1 MTLLSSVI
9 HPPFPAHGNWISAWA
24 GIVLVGGSASP
35 LAGQGVDFNSY
46 LDGPLASVT
55 PGVTD
60 KDFDGSDGWS
70 DSCGASDGRVTAAAA
85 SGEYPGTGK
94 HLRGFGTSDAYIGA
108 KDFFVP
114 FDLLSGG
121 MVFDVLAASG
131 APVTAG
137 LWFDADN
144 DFRYDLAET
153 QMVAGL
159 VMDGGSLVFGIQG
172 VGGGVVSSGITPS
185 SGHWYRLAVI
195 HGAPD
200 GLGARTIT
208 LRVRD
213 LTSGSELD
221 FNPAVAGLQPWQV
234 NVTASAFGIGADQ
247 AHGLAVRVTGADA
260 AIDNLGPLT
269 FAKDGDNLLPLN
281 DPRCWVE
288 RFIPGSQDLAR
299 ADPRMSSSFRN
310 SPLGSSMEVLG
321 FVTGGNQQTWRV
333 GASAGATLSI
343 GAGGLDVR
351 GPSGGLQFGCDVQ
364 LTANQE
370 WWVQPVAQFTPGVEF
385 IAYSDYVAP
394 TLDLGGFTATKT
406 GPEDLWVRGGYDLSN
421 GTLACAEGRVSLSS
435 GGLSGDMKLA
445 GTLTLRAETG
455 GMISINNTGAGVTAS
470 PQIQLVDGDLN
481 IGLDDFVLQ
490 PLTLAGPL
498 SVMGASKLSFFS
510 TNLTTTSGVRF
521 SLSGPLTGS
530 GTLHVIPSSPRPY
543 TDRIRLEGD
552 NSGFTGRVR
561 LDAPEGNRTLQLRNA
576 NAGSASAV
584 WEIAAGN
591 TLEIYGA
598 SVQLGQIEGAGRI
611 TNAHPSNAATA
622 VVGGGTFAG
631 VLADG
636 VRPLALTKVGPG
648 TLVFAGTAS
657 YSGDTSL
664 LAGQLRTT
672 IRNGFSD
679 ASAIRLSTGAVL
691 ELDFQGSD
699 TVSALFI
706 DGVPQ
711 AAGIWGA
718 PGSGAANTSPLLAG
732 SGRLNV
738 GTAIADPYQDWLDG
752 FPSLTSPA
760 DTAPDADP
768 DGDRIAN
775 QLEWILGGDPTQHDD
790 PPLIAA
796 ENAAGLLLRFERAE
810 AAVAQVNLAVEW
822 TTDFTQWR
830 LLEVGA
836 SSTGP
841 DAYGATVTIDTA
853 ATPDRVT
860 VFIPAANAPQGRIFA
875 RLKSGN

>member
-1 MTLLSSVI
+1 MTLLTPVF
-9 HPPFPAHGNWISAWA
+9 HQPFPAHHKWISVWA
-24 GIVLVGGSASP
+24 GLVLAGVSATP
-35 LAGQGVDFNSY
+35 LAAQGVDFNNY
-46 LDGPLASVT
+46 LEGPLATVT
-55 PGVTD
+55 PGETD
-60 KDFDGSDGWS
+60 KDFLGSDGWS
-70 DSCGASDGRVTAAAA
+70 DSCGASDGRVVAADT

-94 HLRGFGTSDAYIGA
+94 HLRGSGTGEAYIGA
-108 KDFFVP
+108 KEFFVP
-114 FDLLSGG
+114 FDPLSCG
-121 MVFDVLAASG
+121 MVFEVLAAAG

-137 LWFDADN
+137 LWFDADD

-153 QMVAGL
+153 QMAAGL
-159 VMDGGSLVFGIQG
+159 VMDGGTLVFGIQG
-172 VGGGVVSSGITPS
+172 VGGGVFSSGITPS
-185 SGHWYRLAVI
+185 SGHWYRLAVV

-200 GLGARTIT
+200 VSGARIIT

-213 LTSGSELD
+213 LTIGSELD
-221 FNPAVAGLQPWQV
+221 FNPTLAGVQPWQV
-234 NVTASAFGIGADQ
+234 NVQASAFGIGADE

-299 ADPRMSSSFRN
+299 ADQRMSSSFRN
-310 SPLGSSMEVLG
+310 SPLGASMEVLG
-321 FVTGGNQQTWRV
+321 FVTGGNQQTWRIA
-333 GASAGATLSI
+333 ASAGSALSI
-343 GAGGLDVR
+343 GAAGFDVR
-351 GPSGGLQFGCDVQ
+351 GPSGGLQFGCDV
-364 LTANQE
+364 LLIANQE
-370 WWVQPVAQFTPGVEF
+370 WRVQPVSQFTPGVEF
-385 IAYSDYVAP
+385 IAYSDYVTP

-445 GTLTLRAETG
+445 GNLTLRAETG

-470 PQIQLVDGDLN
+470 PQIQLVDGELN
-481 IGLDDFVLQ
+481 IGLDNFVLQ

-498 SVMGASKLSFFS
+498 SVTGASSLSFFN
-510 TNLTTTSGVRF
+510 TNLTTTSGVRL

-530 GTLHVIPSSPRPY
+530 GTLLVIPSSPRPY

-552 NSGFTGRVR
+552 NSGFTGRVK
-561 LDAPEGNRTLQLRNA
+561 LDAPDGNRTLQLRNA

-584 WEIAAGN
+584 WEIAAEN

-598 SVQLGQIEGAGRI
+598 SVQLGRIEGAGRI
-611 TNAHPSNAATA
+611 TNAHPSNAATV
-622 VVGGGTFAG
+622 VVGAGTFAG

-636 VRPLALTKVGPG
+636 VKPLALTKISPD
-648 TLVFAGTAS
+648 TLVFTGTAS
-657 YSGDTSL
+657 YSGDTTL
-664 LAGQLRTT
+664 VAGHLRTT
-672 IRNGFSD
+672 ISNGFAD
-679 ASAIRLSTGAVL
+679 TAAIRLSTGALL

-718 PGSGAANTSPLLAG
+718 PGSAAANTSPLLAG

-738 GTAIADPYQDWLDG
+738 GTATADPYQEWLTG

-760 DTAPDADP
+760 DTGPDADP
-768 DGDRIAN
+768 DGDRIPN
-775 QLEWILGGDPTQHDD
+775 QLEWILGGDPTQHDN
-790 PPLIAA
+790 PPLITT
-796 ENAAGLLLRFERAE
+796 ETAAGLLLRFQRAE
-810 AAVAQVNLAVEW
+810 ASVAQVNLAVEW
-822 TTDFTQWR
+822 TTDFTHWK

-836 SSTGP
+836 NSTAP

-853 ATPDRVT
+853 ATPDRVS